1 MAQPNDPGLRASFE
15 QTARRS
21 RSRLHAYRV
30 IEMSQSTWLVA
41 DGVPKLAADEA
52 LGTRTLNK
60 TRFRTEIAFYITR
73 EINHII

>member
-1 MAQPNDPGLRASFE
+1 MTPACASFE

-41 DGVPKLAADEA
+41 GGVPKLAAGEA
-52 LGTRTLNK
+52 RGTRTLNK
-60 TRFRTEIAFYITR
+60 DPVQNRDRFLYY
-73 EINHII
+73 EIN